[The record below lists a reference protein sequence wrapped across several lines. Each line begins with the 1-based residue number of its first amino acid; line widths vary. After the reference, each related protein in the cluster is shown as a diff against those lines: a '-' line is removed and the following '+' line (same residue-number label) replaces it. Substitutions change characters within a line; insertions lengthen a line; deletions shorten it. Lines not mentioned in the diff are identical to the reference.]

1 MATDSL
7 MKTGKNTDSLMFS
20 GKIHRFFAYFRL
32 ALEFVYVKSVICKHL
47 RYANVAHVF
56 YVFCKLKKP
65 HLK

>member
-1 MATDSL
+1 
-7 MKTGKNTDSLMFS
+7 MFS

-56 YVFCKLKKP
+56 YIFFKLKSRTSI
-65 HLK
+65 